1 MNIFANMTR
10 RYEDVLLMY
19 ILKSAVYPQLLMDQ
33 HSKSRDNYMLIPYR
47 RELIKYVFKSVSASA
62 IAWNELKN
70 MSILCVGRYSSSD
83 SYTQSW
89 FPVYESAWFVL
100 QGRQQVDILYFYS
113 ILIQRAKLK
122 NGRCDIYVVAK
133 SPFKV
138 EASSTLIG
146 CLSQPSKTKSIC
158 WLSLTMTGGL
168 LLRLTFVVLDVV

>member
-1 MNIFANMTR
+1 MTR

-19 ILKSAVYPQLLMDQ
+19 ILKSAVYPQLLVDQ

-62 IAWNELKN
+62 IVWNELKN
-70 MSILCVGRYSSSD
+70 MRILCVGRYSSSD

-89 FPVYESAWFVL
+89 FPVLWICLICPSGPTAGWHFVL
-100 QGRQQVDILYFYS
+100 LFY
-113 ILIQRAKLK
+113 IIQRAKLK

-158 WLSLTMTGGL
+158 WLSLTMTGDL